1 MKIDRE
7 IGINNNKC
15 THLKIKQLIDRLFA
29 NLQIKNLKIL
39 KINNFRIDLNLM
51 KIYKALQK

>member
-1 MKIDRE
+1 MKIDKE

-39 KINNFRIDLNLM
+39 KINNLRIDLNLI
-51 KIYKALQK
+51 KIYKA